1 METAFTAG
9 AVISLLVL
17 VAVAALCETV
27 LVHLSVARATTMVDE
42 GRSRAD
48 TLVDLLH
55 RREANLGAVL
65 VLRLAAQVGV
75 VGTIVGLG
83 RGQDL
88 TTLAWL
94 AIAAALVALLGV
106 VEALAKTVALVRTD
120 EIALRVSTVLQAIG
134 RVPLLGLLGTAMSSF
149 VRHRSEGVDDTERP
163 TVSEEELLALAEV
176 AVEAE
181 VIETSEHALIE
192 SIIEFGD
199 TIVREVMVPRPDMV
213 TVESTWQIS
222 DVMEVVILNGYSRIP
237 VTGEGIDDVI
247 GIAYAKDLM
256 RAERDGNGTHRV
268 GDHVRQARFVPE
280 QQRVSSLLPEM
291 QSEQFHMAIVIDE
304 YGGVAG
310 LVTLEDLIE
319 ELVGEIADEF
329 DPRATEIAEVAEGRY
344 RVSAR
349 LGLAEVGE
357 LFDLDL
363 EDDEVDSIGGLL
375 GKQLGK
381 VPQPGAV
388 TDFEGLRITGGAS
401 RGKGRGITT
410 VFVERIPVRADA
422 AETEAAAEG
431 DGSVAASETS
441 SERKVR
447 S

>member
-1 METAFTAG
+1 MNAAFTAG
-9 AVISLLVL
+9 AVLVL
-17 VAVAALCETV
+17 LGLVGVFSLCETV

-42 GRSRAD
+42 GQSRAD

-65 VLRLAAQVGV
+65 VARLVAQVGV
-75 VGTIVGLG
+75 VGLIVALG

-88 TTLAWL
+88 STGLWL
-94 AIAAALVALLGV
+94 AVAAALVVLLGV

-120 EIALRVSTVLQAIG
+120 EVALRVSRLLRAVG
-134 RVPLLGLLGTAMSSF
+134 RIPAVGLLGVAMSSF
-149 VRHRSEGVDDTERP
+149 VRHRSDGVGDTERP
-163 TVSEEELLALAEV
+163 KVSEEELLALAEV
-176 AVEAE
+176 AAEAD

-192 SIIEFGD
+192 SIIAFGD

-213 TVESTWQIS
+213 TVESSWQIS

-237 VTGEGIDDVI
+237 VIGEGIDDVI

-256 RAERDGNGTHRV
+256 RAERDGNGVHAV

-319 ELVGEIADEF
+319 ELVGEIVDEF
-329 DPRATEIAEVAEGRY
+329 DVEDPMAEPLPGGAY
-344 RVSAR
+344 RVNAR
-349 LGLAEVGE
+349 MPL
-357 LFDLDL
+357 
-363 EDDEVDSIGGLL
+363 DEVNDLLGADLPEGDWDTVGGLVFGTL
-375 GKQLGK
+375 GHVPVEGETIELGTHRLTAAR
-381 VPQPGAV
+381 VQGRRIGMV
-388 TDFEGLRITGGAS
+388 RIDRLRD
-401 RGKGRGITT
+401 R
-410 VFVERIPVRADA
+410 
-422 AETEAAAEG
+422 ETA
-431 DGSVAASETS
+431 
-441 SERKVR
+441 
-447 S
+447 

>member
-1 METAFTAG
+1 METALTAG
-9 AVISLLVL
+9 AVVSLLVL
-17 VAVAALCETV
+17 VGIAALCETV

-48 TLVDLLH
+48 MLVDLLH

-65 VLRLAAQVGV
+65 VVRLVAQVGV
-75 VGTIVGLG
+75 VGMIVALG

-88 TTLAWL
+88 TTVAWL
-94 AIAAALVALLGV
+94 AIAAALVVLLGV

-120 EIALRVSTVLQAIG
+120 EVALRVSTLLRLIG
-134 RVPLLGLLGTAMSSF
+134 RVPLLGLLGAGMSSF
-149 VRHRSEGVDDTERP
+149 VRHRSEGADDTERP

-192 SIIEFGD
+192 SIIAFGD

-213 TVESTWQIS
+213 TVDSTWNIS

-237 VTGEGIDDVI
+237 VTGEGIDDVV

-256 RAERDGNGTHRV
+256 RAERDGNGAHRV

-319 ELVGEIADEF
+319 ELVGEIVDEF
-329 DPRATEIAEVAEGRY
+329 DVEDPMAEPLPGGAY
-344 RVSAR
+344 RVNAR
-349 LGLAEVGE
+349 MPL
-357 LFDLDL
+357 
-363 EDDEVDSIGGLL
+363 DEVNDLLEADLPEGDWDTVGGLVFGTL
-375 GKQLGK
+375 GHVPTEGETVELGAHRLTAAR
-381 VPQPGAV
+381 VQGR
-388 TDFEGLRITGGAS
+388 RIGM
-401 RGKGRGITT
+401 
-410 VFVERIPVRADA
+410 VRIDRIRDRESA
-422 AETEAAAEG
+422 
-431 DGSVAASETS
+431 
-441 SERKVR
+441 
-447 S
+447 